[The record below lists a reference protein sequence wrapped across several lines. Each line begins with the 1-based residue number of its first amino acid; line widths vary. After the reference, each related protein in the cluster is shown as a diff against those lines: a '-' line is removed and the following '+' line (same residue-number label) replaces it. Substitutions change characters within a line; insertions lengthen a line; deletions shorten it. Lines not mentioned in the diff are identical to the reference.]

1 MWKLL
6 KIELFKIFKRPRTY
20 IAFGAIAAIV
30 FLIQV
35 ALKYDGK
42 SYIDLLL
49 SNLSASFEFDDDFKD
64 KLLNGYL
71 ICFVI
76 LNTLLIQMPLLIA
89 LISGDAIAGE
99 ANMGTLRLAMTK
111 PISRTEYM
119 LVKFAASFIYTLA
132 LLVVMA
138 LLALFGSMLIF
149 GTNDMLVLRS
159 EGIEQI
165 KRFDVLWRYFAAFGY
180 AAVALTTVSAL
191 AFLLS
196 VFAENSIGP
205 IIATMSIVIVFT
217 ILSEMNIPIYDE
229 TIKPYLF
236 TSHMVAWKGF
246 FYVKANAEGT
256 TITGSIENLPAVVRS
271 LGILIVYIF
280 VFLGTAI
287 WVFRE
292 KDILT

>member
-49 SNLSASFEFDDDFKD
+49 SNLSGSFEFDDEFKN

-76 LNTLLIQMPLLIA
+76 LNTLLIQMPLLVA
-89 LISGDAIAGE
+89 LIAGDSIAGE
-99 ANMGTLRLAMTK
+99 ANMGTLRLSMTK

-119 LVKFAASFIYTLA
+119 LVKFTASLIYTLA
-132 LLVVMA
+132 LLVLMA

-149 GTNDMLVLRS
+149 GTNDMVVLRS

-165 KRFDVLWRYFAAFGY
+165 KKFDVLWRYFAAFGF

-256 TITGSIENLPAVVRS
+256 TINGSIENLPAVLRS
-271 LGILIVYIF
+271 LGILIIYIF

-287 WVFRE
+287 WVFRK

>member
-217 ILSEMNIPIYDE
+217 ILSAMNIPIYDE

-256 TITGSIENLPAVVRS
+256 TINGSIENLPAVVRS